1 MKFVGQ
7 EKEMQFVDFE
17 VNLTC
22 WMLVL
27 VLVLAV
33 VIVVV

>member
-7 EKEMQFVDFE
+7 EKEMQFVDFD
-17 VNLTC
+17 LTC